1 VTFPDLSQIF
11 ERMSRAWRARR
22 GGGRG
27 RDNRASPAS
36 NGLNN
41 TMKAVGT
48 FELMR
53 VWAALTGVAL
63 ALGYFGELYL
73 GMKPTDLLPMLV
85 TGIGGFEMVLFAQD
99 IWIKRKR
106 HG

>member
-1 VTFPDLSQIF
+1 
-11 ERMSRAWRARR
+11 
-22 GGGRG
+22 
-27 RDNRASPAS
+27 
-36 NGLNN
+36 
-41 TMKAVGT
+41 MKAVGT

-63 ALGYFGELYL
+63 AICFFVEFYSGLR
-73 GMKPTDLLPMLV
+73 PTETLPMLV
-85 TGIGGFEMVLFAQD
+85 AGIGGFELVLYAQD